1 MRTSQFTGRV
11 RVALLGLIACGLW
24 ALPGCTATPV
34 MKIESDAKEVTPQDA
49 KHPVKSGPAVS
60 ETPLCGNSPKA
71 INHYSCAK
79 GYSSY

>member
-1 MRTSQFTGRV
+1 MRTSQFIGRV
-11 RVALLGLIACGLW
+11 KVALGLIVLVF
-24 ALPGCTATPV
+24 ALPGCTLTPE
-34 MKIESDAKEVTPQDA
+34 KIQPDTQQT
-49 KHPVKSGPAVS
+49 HYPVQTGPAVS

>member
-1 MRTSQFTGRV
+1 MRTSQFIGRV
-11 RVALLGLIACGLW
+11 KVALGLIVLVLG
-24 ALPGCTATPV
+24 ALPGCTLTPE
-34 MKIESDAKEVTPQDA
+34 KIQPDTQET
-49 KHPVKSGPAVS
+49 HYPVQTGPAVS